1 MKGLFS
7 FLVLWLTM
15 GGVLFLGGPRIARL
29 IKKLGG
35 SLPEDDPL
43 WAPEV
48 VLACFLIIFLLF
60 GIALGLMFAFLD

>member
-1 MKGLFS
+1 MKDLFS
-7 FLVLWLTM
+7 FLVVWLTL

-35 SLPEDDPL
+35 SVPEDNPL
-43 WAPEV
+43 GAPEV